1 MTALSG
7 LAGSVVWFDGSDA
20 VIGEIAEWSLD
31 LSGAVVA
38 VTAFGDGDDRYVP
51 NLARAV
57 GSFSGNFDPD
67 DAGQVAMRA
76 ALGNGTSVR
85 LILASTASTES
96 TAANYV
102 DTLAAFVSGAK
113 PAIGVSGKV
122 EMSYDF
128 QVRGRIDTS
137 TGLALLLQEDDDLVL
152 LEDGSGIRIDTETQ
166 W

>member
-20 VIGEIAEWSLD
+20 VVGEIAEWSLD

-85 LILASTASTES
+85 LILAS

>member
-20 VIGEIAEWSLD
+20 VVGEIAEWSLD

-67 DAGQVAMRA
+67 DAGQAAMRA

-85 LILASTASTES
+85 LLLASTATD
-96 TAANYV
+96 YV
-102 DTLAAFVSGAK
+102 DTLEALVTGGK

-137 TGLALLLQEDDDLVL
+137 SGLALLLQEDDDLVL
-152 LEDGSGIRIDTETQ
+152 LEDGAGIRIDTVTQ

>member
-20 VIGEIAEWSLD
+20 VVGEIAEWSLD

-38 VTAFGDGDDRYVP
+38 VTAFGDGEDRYVP

-76 ALGNGTSVR
+76 ALGTGTPVR
-85 LILASTASTES
+85 LILASTA
-96 TAANYV
+96 ADYV

-122 EMSYDF
+122 EMAYDF

-137 TGLALLLQEDDDLVL
+137 TGLALLLAEDDDLVL
-152 LEDGSGIRIDTETQ
+152 LEDGAGIRIDTETV